1 MKNRIAQ
8 IKESLRSALAP
19 QELRIHDDSAA
30 HAGHAGARSGG
41 GHFNVVIVSQHFA
54 GKSLLQRHR
63 MVYGALQELLPTEIH
78 ALSIKALTPEELQ
91 SPTT

>member
-1 MKNRIAQ
+1 MKDRVTRI
-8 IKESLRSALAP
+8 EERLRSALAP
-19 QELRIHDDSAA
+19 EELRIHDDSAA
-30 HAGHAGARSGG
+30 HTGHAGARGG
-41 GHFNVVIVSQHFA
+41 GHFNVVIVSRHFA

-63 MVYGALQELLPTEIH
+63 IVYGALQDLLPTEIH